1 MWLAVSFI
9 WKKVCDLCEKLR
21 LTVGGKKPDQSES
34 APRRFCSTELFP
46 DAKGGLPSPTVAT
59 PTSQTWRHAERPV
72 ARATTLDSQGLI
84 GRRCR
89 PATSSLLFSRR
100 SLHLFTFFHSLF
112 SSPHPFI
119 ISLVIARFH
128 ATFSQT
134 SYSSSIH
141 QTSLHLHISPLP
153 SFSSVHLSFLR
164 AVSYNQ
170 SALC

>member
-1 MWLAVSFI
+1 MRNFVWQLEEKNQTNQNQRRAVSAALSYFQML
-9 WKKVCDLCEKLR
+9 KEGCPRQLL
-21 LTVGGKKPDQSES
+21 
-34 APRRFCSTELFP
+34 PRRP
-46 DAKGGLPSPTVAT
+46 AKHGDTLSDPLPG
-59 PTSQTWRHAERPV
+59 RPHSD
-72 ARATTLDSQGLI
+72 DSQGLI

-141 QTSLHLHISPLP
+141 QTSLHLHVSPLP

-170 SALC
+170 AALC